1 MLRLSCLLAAHV
13 GAGEEHPV
21 AALLPQAPLA
31 VVPEKFHRKEVNY
44 VWQAFRHINERGSVH
59 IQLKCCATFLMYLY
73 IMKSMASRTATAR
86 RLETTTAA
94 ISQLADAA
102 APALC
107 IRGSALGVYGSACG
121 GEIIQIQNYLGNWK
135 VFGTP

>member
-1 MLRLSCLLAAHV
+1 
-13 GAGEEHPV
+13 
-21 AALLPQAPLA
+21 
-31 VVPEKFHRKEVNY
+31 
-44 VWQAFRHINERGSVH
+44 
-59 IQLKCCATFLMYLY
+59 
-73 IMKSMASRTATAR
+73 MKSMASRTATAR

-102 APALC
+102 APAFC

-121 GEIIQIQNYLGNWK
+121 GEIIQIQNYLGKWK

>member
-1 MLRLSCLLAAHV
+1 MLSILNGKVSQQAYLSEL
-13 GAGEEHPV
+13 
-21 AALLPQAPLA
+21 Q
-31 VVPEKFHRKEVNY
+31 
-44 VWQAFRHINERGSVH
+44 
-59 IQLKCCATFLMYLY
+59 YLY

-121 GEIIQIQNYLGNWK
+121 GEIIQIQNYLGNWT